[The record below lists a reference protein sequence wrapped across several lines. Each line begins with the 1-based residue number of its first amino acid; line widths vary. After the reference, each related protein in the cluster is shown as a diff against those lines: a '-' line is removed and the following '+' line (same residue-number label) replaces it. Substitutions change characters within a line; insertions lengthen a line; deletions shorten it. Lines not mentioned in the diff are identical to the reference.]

1 MHSISEYSKDQQETL
16 YLALL
21 RSIVRQQGGQVNV
34 NRFYLESEGNE
45 SLVIVKG
52 QYGGLSVRLQ
62 TVLAGEVRPAKK
74 KTLRKSRVA
83 AFVVGSLA
91 ILAAPSVFLNPLTVE
106 LIMVHAAAIATVGYV
121 TLRGS

>member
-52 QYGGLSVRLQ
+52 QYGGLNVRLQ
-62 TVLAGEVRPAKK
+62 TVLAGEVEPVKK
-74 KTLRKSRVA
+74 KPLQKSKVA

-91 ILAAPSVFLNPLTVE
+91 ILAAPSVFLNPLTLE
-106 LIMVHAAAIATVGYV
+106 LIMVHATAIATVGYV
-121 TLRGS
+121 TLRGN